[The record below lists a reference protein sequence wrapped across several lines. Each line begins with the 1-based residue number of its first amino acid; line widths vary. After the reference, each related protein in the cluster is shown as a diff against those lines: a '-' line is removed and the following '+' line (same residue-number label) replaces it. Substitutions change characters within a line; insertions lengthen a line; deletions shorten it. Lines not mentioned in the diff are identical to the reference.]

1 MDASNTADSAQ
12 SWVTPLVGRK
22 RAWHDVTERA
32 EEEEIIILPGDQD
45 DDTHNDQEPTPTT
58 TLTHDNIPSYAPP
71 AVRLRDI
78 VGHAAVKLRLDELL
92 LPLALPPTVYGQ
104 VFTGLRAVT
113 PSVLLFGPPGTGY
126 VVIFTWRVGECV
138 PWIVALLLS
147 TFVLL
152 TFLGSLYTLLLVQYD
167 SFLRRTTFFYKYIHP
182 HTAKP
187 NSLVPWQAK
196 PKPPGSQSDPRMS

>member
-1 MDASNTADSAQ
+1 MREKINELREQEQEIS
-12 SWVTPLVGRK
+12 
-22 RAWHDVTERA
+22 
-32 EEEEIIILPGDQD
+32 EEIKM
-45 DDTHNDQEPTPTT
+45 NE
-58 TLTHDNIPSYAPP
+58 
-71 AVRLRDI
+71 
-78 VGHAAVKLRLDELL
+78 EL
-92 LPLALPPTVYGQ
+92 GKK
-104 VFTGLRAVT
+104 
-113 PSVLLFGPPGTGY
+113 VLGMVETKATQSEFSKYELF
-126 VVIFTWRVGECV
+126 IGELNK
-138 PWIVALLLS
+138 IVALLLS